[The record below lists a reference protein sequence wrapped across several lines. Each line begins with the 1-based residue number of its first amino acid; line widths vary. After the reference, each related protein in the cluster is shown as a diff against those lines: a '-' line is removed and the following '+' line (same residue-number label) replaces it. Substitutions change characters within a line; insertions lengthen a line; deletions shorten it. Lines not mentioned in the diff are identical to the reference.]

1 MMKCAETGVGEA
13 NSGDFRGDGVK
24 RNVHLWWGDMV
35 LAPGFGRIPREQ
47 INIDYRWKGLNIAH

>member
-24 RNVHLWWGDMV
+24 RNVRGHGPC
-35 LAPGFGRIPREQ
+35 PGFWP
-47 INIDYRWKGLNIAH
+47 NSKGTDKY